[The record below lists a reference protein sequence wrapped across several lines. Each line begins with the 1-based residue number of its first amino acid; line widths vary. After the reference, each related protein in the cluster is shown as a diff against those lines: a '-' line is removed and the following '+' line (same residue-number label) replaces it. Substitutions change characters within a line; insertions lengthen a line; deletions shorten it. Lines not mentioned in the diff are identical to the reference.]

1 MPAVTFSEAAAA
13 LGHKSRSWL
22 YRARDDGRLSGY
34 LRPGGKG
41 GAQLLELEPE
51 GLPTLREWVAGV
63 LRVQANSPAA
73 AASPPP
79 GPAAADPADVAL
91 GLAQLVAGLPEDAIP
106 ALNVSRERREHYDA
120 ERARLQALQLRGDLV
135 AADDVR
141 QEAAQLGRLVRDRI
155 MGLPARIAP
164 LLAAEITVAGAQR
177 LLAAELRQAL
187 AVLAAEGT
195 GADD

>member
-51 GLPTLREWVAGV
+51 GLPTLREWVGAV
-63 LRVQANSPAA
+63 LRVQVNSPAA

-79 GPAAADPADVAL
+79 GPADPAAVAQ
-91 GLAQLVAGLPEDAIP
+91 GLAQLVAGLPEDQIP
-106 ALNVSRERREHYDA
+106 DLGASRARREHYEA

-135 AADDVR
+135 AAAEVR
-141 QEAAQLGRLVRDRI
+141 QEAGQLGRLVRDRI
-155 MGLPARIAP
+155 MALPARIAP
-164 LLAAEITVAGAQR
+164 LLAAELTAAGAQR
-177 LLAAELRQAL
+177 LLSAELQQAL
-187 AVLAAEGT
+187 QLLAAEGA
-195 GADD
+195 GADA

>member
-51 GLPTLREWVAGV
+51 GLPPLREWVPEV
-63 LRVQANSPAA
+63 LRVQVNSPAA

-79 GPAAADPADVAL
+79 GPAAADPAAVAQ
-91 GLAQLVAGLPEDAIP
+91 GLAQLVAGLPEDQIP
-106 ALNVSRERREHYDA
+106 DLGASRARREHYEA

-135 AADDVR
+135 AAAEVR
-141 QEAAQLGRLVRDRI
+141 QEAGQLGRLVRDRI
-155 MGLPARIAP
+155 MALPARIAP
-164 LLAAEITVAGAQR
+164 LLAAELTAAGAQR
-177 LLAAELRQAL
+177 LLSAELQRAL
-187 AVLAAEGT
+187 SVLAAEGA
-195 GADD
+195 GADA

>member
-51 GLPTLREWVAGV
+51 GLPTLCEWVPQV

-79 GPAAADPADVAL
+79 GPADPAAVAQ
-91 GLAQLVAGLPEDAIP
+91 GLAQLVAGLPEDQIP
-106 ALNVSRERREHYDA
+106 DLGASRARREHYEA

-135 AADDVR
+135 AAAEVR
-141 QEAAQLGRLVRDRI
+141 QEAGQLGRLVRDRI
-155 MGLPARIAP
+155 MALPARIAP
-164 LLAAEITVAGAQR
+164 LLAAELTAAGAQR
-177 LLAAELRQAL
+177 LLSAELQRAL
-187 AVLAAEGT
+187 SVLAAEGA
-195 GADD
+195 GADA